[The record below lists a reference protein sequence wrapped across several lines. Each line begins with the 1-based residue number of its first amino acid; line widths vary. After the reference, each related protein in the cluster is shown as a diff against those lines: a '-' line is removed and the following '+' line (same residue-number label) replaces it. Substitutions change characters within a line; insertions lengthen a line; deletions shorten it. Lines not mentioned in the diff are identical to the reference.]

1 MEYVPSRYWFC
12 TLPSAIMSNSSHIP
26 NRATRFRAISV
37 ARSMSLAAPEVMV
50 WHTTSS
56 LDRPAS
62 SVRIS
67 ARMSSR
73 DMRNFS
79 SSDRCRV

>member
-1 MEYVPSRYWFC
+1 
-12 TLPSAIMSNSSHIP
+12 MSNSSHIP

-50 WHTTSS
+50 LHTISS
-56 LDRPAS
+56 EERPAS
-62 SVRIS
+62 NVRIS
-67 ARMSSR
+67 ARMSSL

-79 SSDRCRV
+79 SSGRCRV